1 VSFAKV
7 VVYQLETPYSGAQA
21 GTVTSN
27 YKQLDA
33 ASYDNAAAEF
43 DRLTERFNGPLAA
56 RILDLARPQVTD
68 HVLDVGTGT
77 GLVALRAGTRAA
89 DGRVVGIDHSSGM
102 LEQASA
108 KAEQFGLSGV
118 VTFRRMD
125 AEKLEFPD
133 RSFDVVMSL
142 YALFHF
148 PDPLAAVREMH
159 RVLRPGGRAVIGV
172 GSGPNLL
179 SWNGFVQGARTASRR
194 VAAARGRLLTAP
206 QFLLRLMREHGME
219 PDEGHRPKG
228 PRMPV
233 SRILREAGFQ
243 RIHRCWQGLGEE
255 LDPEEFW
262 NLQVTYA
269 SEARIHLQ
277 QAAPADFV
285 TLKEDFLERCR
296 SVLANHGKLIY
307 QHAAMFYAGIRD

>member
-1 VSFAKV
+1 VRRQEEVA
-7 VVYQLETPYSGAQA
+7 
-21 GTVTSN
+21 SN

-33 ASYDNAAAEF
+33 ASYDDAAAEF
-43 DRLTERFNGPLAA
+43 DRLTERFNGPLAS
-56 RILDLARPQVTD
+56 RILDLAQPKATD
-68 HVLDVGTGT
+68 HVLDVGTGA
-77 GLVALRAGTRAA
+77 GLVALRAGALAA

-108 KAEQFGLSGV
+108 KAGQSGLSDLV
-118 VTFRRMD
+118 IFRRMD
-125 AEKLEFPD
+125 AEQLEFPD
-133 RSFDVVMSL
+133 RSFDVVLSL

-159 RVLRPGGRAVIGV
+159 RVLRPGGRVVIGV
-172 GSGPNLL
+172 GSGPSLF
-179 SWNGFVQGARTASRR
+179 SWNGVVQGARTAPQL

-206 QFLLRLMREHGME
+206 QFLLRLMCEHGME
-219 PDEGHRPKG
+219 PDEEHRPKG
-228 PRMPV
+228 SRTRISRM
-233 SRILREAGFQ
+233 LRQAGFK
-243 RIHRCWQGLGEE
+243 RVYRCWQGHREE

-285 TLKEDFLERCR
+285 ALKEDFLERCR
-296 SVLANHGKLIY
+296 SVLANHGELIY
-307 QHAAMFYAGIRD
+307 RHAAMFYAGIRD